1 MAHRLRTGAS
11 SGVILGAAR
20 GRLTGVAATFLVAA
34 ATGAHADRLALDALV
49 QEGDLILEE
58 AAALAPAS
66 RLLAEEGLEVA
77 AADKSLREEVQ
88 ALNRDITQFN
98 AAMAEHNESVQ
109 TLRAQCAG
117 DTVDS
122 ASVEAC
128 NARLTQLRDQ
138 ASMLDDERLQIR
150 ARQEDLNARVQKHNE
165 RARDYAGR
173 KQAQDKSDK
182 LNQGDAEDWL
192 ARARQFLS
200 SQDFAVWLSQAGNP
214 APCGA
219 EQIKEIA
226 GSAVHTAVER
236 AEACLKAVK
245 AGSR

>member
-1 MAHRLRTGAS
+1 M
-11 SGVILGAAR
+11 I
-20 GRLTGVAATFLVAA
+20 GVATAVLVAA
-34 ATGAHADRLALDALV
+34 ATGAQADRLALDALV

-66 RLLAEEGLEVA
+66 KLLAEEGVEVA
-77 AADKSLREEVQ
+77 TADKSLREEVR

-98 AAMAEHNESVQ
+98 SAMAEHNEGVQ

-117 DTVDS
+117 DTVDNT
-122 ASVEAC
+122 SVEAC
-128 NARLTQLRDQ
+128 SARLTQLRDQ

-150 ARQEDLNARVQKHNE
+150 ARQEDLNARVEKHNE
-165 RARDYAGR
+165 RGRDYAKR
-173 KQAQDKSDK
+173 KQEQDHRDK

-192 ARARQFLS
+192 ARARQFLT
-200 SQDFAVWLSQAGNP
+200 SQDFAAWLSQAGNP

-219 EQIKEIA
+219 DQMNEIA
-226 GSAVHTAVER
+226 GSVVHTAVER

>member
-1 MAHRLRTGAS
+1 MHPLRIGAS
-11 SGVILGAAR
+11 SEVILSAVR
-20 GRLTGVAATFLVAA
+20 GRLSGMAVAFLVAVAPA
-34 ATGAHADRLALDALV
+34 AQADRLALDALV

-66 RLLAEEGLEVA
+66 KLLTEEGLEVA
-77 AADKSLREEVQ
+77 AADKSLREQVQ
-88 ALNRDITQFN
+88 SLNRDITQFN

-109 TLRAQCAG
+109 TLRAHCAG
-117 DTVDS
+117 DTVDN

-128 NARLTQLRDQ
+128 NVRLTQLHDQ
-138 ASMLDDERLQIR
+138 AGMLDDERLQIR

-165 RARDYAGR
+165 RARGYASR
-173 KQAQDKSDK
+173 RQAQDRSEK

-192 ARARQFLS
+192 TRARQFLI
-200 SQDFAVWLSQAGNP
+200 SQDFAAWLSQAGNP

-219 EQIKEIA
+219 EQMKEIA
-226 GSAVHTAVER
+226 GSAVQTAVER

>member
-1 MAHRLRTGAS
+1 MHPLRIGAS
-11 SGVILGAAR
+11 SEVILSAVR
-20 GRLTGVAATFLVAA
+20 GSLSGMAVAFLVAVAPA
-34 ATGAHADRLALDALV
+34 AQADRLALDALV

-66 RLLAEEGLEVA
+66 KLLTEEGLEVA
-77 AADKSLREEVQ
+77 AADKSLREQVQ
-88 ALNRDITQFN
+88 SLNRDITQFN

-117 DTVDS
+117 DTVDN

-128 NARLTQLRDQ
+128 NVRLTQLRDQ
-138 ASMLDDERLQIR
+138 AGMLDDERLQIR

-165 RARDYAGR
+165 RARDYASR
-173 KQAQDKSDK
+173 KQAQDRSDK
-182 LNQGDAEDWL
+182 LNQSDAEDWL
-192 ARARQFLS
+192 ARARRFLA

-219 EQIKEIA
+219 EQMKEIA
-226 GSAVHTAVER
+226 GSAVQTAVEWV
-236 AEACLKAVK
+236 EACLKAVK

>member
-1 MAHRLRTGAS
+1 
-11 SGVILGAAR
+11 
-20 GRLTGVAATFLVAA
+20 
-34 ATGAHADRLALDALV
+34 V

-58 AAALAPAS
+58 ATALAPAGQ
-66 RLLAEEGLEVA
+66 LLAEEGLEVA
-77 AADKSLREEVQ
+77 AADKSLRAEVQ

-98 AAMAEHNESVQ
+98 AAMAEHSESAQ

-117 DTVDS
+117 DTVDN
-122 ASVEAC
+122 ASVEVC
-128 NARLTQLRDQ
+128 SARLNQLRDQ
-138 ASMLDDERLQIR
+138 AGTLDDERLQIR

-165 RARDYAGR
+165 RVRDYASR
-173 KQAQDKSDK
+173 KQAQDKSEK

-192 ARARQFLS
+192 ARARRFLI
-200 SQDFAVWLSQAGNP
+200 SQDFAAWLSQAGNP

-219 EQIKEIA
+219 EQMKEIE

>member
-1 MAHRLRTGAS
+1 MAHRLRTG
-11 SGVILGAAR
+11 SGAIFNAARSRLIGAGAAV
-20 GRLTGVAATFLVAA
+20 LFATAAL
-34 ATGAHADRLALDALV
+34 ADRLSLDALV

-58 AAALAPAS
+58 AAALAPKKN
-66 RLLAEEGLEVA
+66 LLAQEGVEIT
-77 AADKSLREEVQ
+77 AADKSLRGEVQ

-98 AAMAEHNESVQ
+98 AARTDHNESVQ

-117 DTVDS
+117 DTVDN

-128 NARLTQLRDQ
+128 NARLSQLRDQ
-138 ASMLDDERLQIR
+138 ASALDDERLQIH
-150 ARQEDLNARVQKHNE
+150 ARQEDLNARVEKHNE
-165 RARDYAGR
+165 RARDYARR
-173 KQAQDKSDK
+173 KQEQDKSDK

-192 ARARQFLS
+192 ARARTFLA
-200 SQDFAVWLSQAGNP
+200 SQDFAVWLAQAGNP

-219 EQIKEIA
+219 EQMKEIA
-226 GSAVHTAVER
+226 ASAVRVAVER